1 MKIVKEK
8 FVKLPVDP
16 AGVTVELLFLLFAS
30 SEVLLVSLA
39 DGVSLLF
46 SSRCA

>member
-1 MKIVKEK
+1 MKIVKK
-8 FVKLPVDP
+8 LVKLPVDP
-16 AGVTVELLFLLFAS
+16 AGATVELLFLLFAS

>member
-1 MKIVKEK
+1 MIIVKK
-8 FVKLPVDP
+8 LVKLPVDP

-46 SSRCA
+46 SSLCA